1 MYENFA
7 VGWNYPL
14 HNKEME
20 HQCAS
25 EPTVFMKPDTA
36 LLRNN
41 RPFYI
46 PDFSHE
52 VHYET
57 EVVLRICRLGK
68 NIAEKFADR
77 YYDAVALG
85 VDFTA
90 RDLQNRQKAIGGPWE
105 ISKAFDGSAVISE
118 FVPLETFSNPKAL
131 NFNLLL
137 NGKEVQRGNT
147 SQMIFDFNALIA
159 YISRFFTLKM
169 GDLIYTGTPS
179 GVGKVSINDHLQGF
193 LENKLMFDFYVK

>member
-1 MYENFA
+1 
-7 VGWNYPL
+7 
-14 HNKEME
+14 
-20 HQCAS
+20 
-25 EPTVFMKPDTA
+25 
-36 LLRNN
+36 
-41 RPFYI
+41 
-46 PDFSHE
+46 